1 MGKTDKSRA
10 LYARAQEVI
19 PGGVNSPARAF
30 GAVGMEPLFLERA
43 EGARVTDADGNSY
56 IDFIGSWGPMILGH
70 ARAEVL
76 AAAGEA
82 AAKGMSFGAATELEV
97 QMAELVRALVPSM
110 ELTRMVNSGTE
121 ATMSAL
127 RAARGFTGRDKIIKF
142 SGCYH
147 GHVDALLV
155 KAGSGLLAGAS
166 PDSAGVSASCAAD
179 TLIASYNDA
188 DSVRALLKEHP
199 GEVAAVIVE
208 PVAANMGVVPPEPG
222 FLETLRALCD
232 GDGALLIFDE
242 VITGF
247 RLAPGGAQERYGIRP
262 DLSTF
267 GKILGGGLP
276 VGAYG
281 GRKDVMEVVAP
292 LGPVYQ
298 AGTLSGNP
306 VSMAAGMK
314 QLLLL
319 KEDPGIYAH
328 IEALGARLF
337 GGLTQIARRA
347 GAGCCVN
354 AVGSIGSLFFT
365 DGPVRDFASAMRSDT
380 GRYARWFA
388 HMLGAGI
395 LLAPAQF
402 EAAFLS
408 AAHTEADVDAVLAAA
423 EDFFAGK
430 E

>member
-43 EGARVTDADGNSY
+43 EGARVTDADGNQY

-166 PDSAGVSASCAAD
+166 PDSAGVSAACAAD
-179 TLIASYNDA
+179 TSPSSPHSPRAPTSAYAAAPISSASASQENTASPAALEASDFQV
-188 DSVRALLKEHP
+188 SVICLP
-199 GEVAAVIVE
+199 PVE
-208 PVAANMGVVPPEPG
+208 PFVKRESLARWDTTIPQNW
-222 FLETLRALCD
+222 
-232 GDGALLIFDE
+232 
-242 VITGF
+242 
-247 RLAPGGAQERYGIRP
+247 RL
-262 DLSTF
+262 S
-267 GKILGGGLP
+267 
-276 VGAYG
+276 
-281 GRKDVMEVVAP
+281 
-292 LGPVYQ
+292 
-298 AGTLSGNP
+298 SGN
-306 VSMAAGMK
+306 
-314 QLLLL
+314 
-319 KEDPGIYAH
+319 
-328 IEALGARLF
+328 
-337 GGLTQIARRA
+337 
-347 GAGCCVN
+347 
-354 AVGSIGSLFFT
+354 
-365 DGPVRDFASAMRSDT
+365 
-380 GRYARWFA
+380 
-388 HMLGAGI
+388 
-395 LLAPAQF
+395 F
-402 EAAFLS
+402 EK
-408 AAHTEADVDAVLAAA
+408 TWD
-423 EDFFAGK
+423 
-430 E
+430 